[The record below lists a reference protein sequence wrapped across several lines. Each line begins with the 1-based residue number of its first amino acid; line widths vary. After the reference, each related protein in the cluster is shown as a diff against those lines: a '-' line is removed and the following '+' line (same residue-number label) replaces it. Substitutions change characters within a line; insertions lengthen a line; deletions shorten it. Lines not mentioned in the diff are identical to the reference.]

1 MSYIRVLLA
10 HPHEIVRRGLRVV
23 LAADPRLRVVGEAGS
38 PRELVTT
45 VRHSRPDAVV
55 IGDRVGPAASR
66 QALWAVAAS
75 PRVPVIVL
83 IEAVPE
89 DPHHLPRTLVVR
101 RVPESVA
108 ATDLVATVAEA
119 WSRRRTAG
127 DQQRPTPDTTSSGL
141 DAAGPA
147 GPTPLTPREL
157 EVLACLG
164 RGQSNAEIARSL
176 NLAVGTVKVH
186 LARIMAKTGARSR
199 VELVAWAFRSG
210 VVR

>member
-10 HPHEIVRRGLRVV
+10 HPYEVVRRGLRVV

-38 PRELVTT
+38 PGELVGC
-45 VRHSRPDAVV
+45 VRDSRPDAVV
-55 IGDRVGPAASR
+55 VGDRVEPAASR
-66 QALWAVAAS
+66 QALWTVAAS
-75 PRVPVIVL
+75 PQVPVIVL
-83 IEAVPE
+83 IEAMPE
-89 DPHHLPRTLVVR
+89 YPDSLPRTLVVR

-108 ATDLVATVAEA
+108 AADLVATVAEA

-127 DQQRPTPDTTSSGL
+127 GQQQPPPDATSSAS

-147 GPTPLTPREL
+147 GLTPREL

-176 NLAVGTVKVH
+176 TLAVGTVKVH

-199 VELVAWAFRSG
+199 VDLVAWAFRAG